1 LKSAGAAGTLAEA
14 MKSEEHSR
22 GATREEAAGAAA
34 LLGTLESPPAH
45 APPQPPDSFSPAG
58 APPARA
64 APAPA
69 AHASRPPAAPSATR
83 PNAPTSKTAAPPSPP
98 PRGPEPM
105 SHERRVLLMA
115 LAAGAPGV
123 LVSLAL
129 LLAGGYTPKVVWTLA
144 ALVVC
149 FWLGF
154 AFAVQG
160 RVVRPLQTVSNL
172 LAALREGDYSFRARG
187 GRGDDALGEVIREI
201 NALSQTMREQRM
213 GALEAT
219 ALLRTVMSEIDVA
232 VFAFDPERRLRLVN
246 RAGERLLARP
256 AERAAGRTA
265 EELGLEDVLRVREA
279 DAPHTLAKAFP
290 GDGGQLRR
298 WGVRRSSFRERGVPH
313 QLLVISD
320 LSQPLRE
327 EELKAWQRIVRVI
340 GHELNNSLAPIKSIA
355 GSLASLVARD
365 PLPDDWRED
374 VGRGLDVVSSR
385 SESLSRFMEAYARLA
400 RLPPPRLAVVEVGR
414 VVRRVAGLETRVRV
428 SVIPAP
434 PQTVRADADQLEQL
448 LINLVRNAA
457 DASLVTGGGVRVGWR
472 GTGHGHVDI
481 WVEDEGLG
489 LANTANLFV
498 PFFTTKPGGSGI
510 GLVLSR
516 QIAEAHGGALTLEN
530 RRGATG
536 CRARLRLP
544 A

>member
-1 LKSAGAAGTLAEA
+1 
-14 MKSEEHSR
+14 MKSEEQVR
-22 GATREEAAGAAA
+22 GAMREEPPGAAS
-34 LLGTLESPPAH
+34 LGTLESPPVSSPLPPDASPSDGSTPARLDPAH
-45 APPQPPDSFSPAG
+45 AVHTSQPPAVSSATKSTALASKPAG
-58 APPARA
+58 QRTV
-64 APAPA
+64 
-69 AHASRPPAAPSATR
+69 H
-83 PNAPTSKTAAPPSPP
+83 
-98 PRGPEPM
+98 EPM
-105 SHERRVLLMA
+105 SHERRVLWSA
-115 LAAGAPGV
+115 LAAGTPGV
-123 LVSLAL
+123 VVSLAL
-129 LLAGGYTPKVVWTLA
+129 LWAGDYTPKVVWTLA

-154 AFAVQG
+154 AFSVQG

-187 GRGDDALGEVIREI
+187 GRGWDALSEVIREI

-219 ALLRTVMSEIDVA
+219 ALLRTVMAEIDVA

-246 RAGERLLARP
+246 RAGERLLGRTQ
-256 AERAAGRTA
+256 ERAAGRTA
-265 EELGLEDVLRVREA
+265 EELGLEDVLRVREG
-279 DAPHTLAKAFP
+279 DATHTLTKAFP
-290 GDGGQLRR
+290 GDGGQRRR

-313 QLLVISD
+313 QLLVIGD

-355 GSLASLVARD
+355 GSLVSLLARD
-365 PLPDDWRED
+365 PLPSDWRDD
-374 VGRGLDVVSSR
+374 VRRGLDVVSAR
-385 SESLSRFMEAYARLA
+385 AESLSRFMEAYARLA

-428 SVIPAP
+428 SVLPGP

-457 DASLVTGGGVRVGWR
+457 DASLVTGGSVRLGWR
-472 GTGHGHVDI
+472 GTGNGHVDI

-530 RRGATG
+530 RRGARG
-536 CRARLRLP
+536 CQARLRLP